1 MAQTGN
7 IESGFA
13 PATAYEQSFG
23 KMANNTCYQNPYGL
37 DYKSLAV
44 DERDKEKGA
53 LGSAYMKGLEK
64 FEMKAHSIG
73 GLTANT
79 GNAVGVSTIPVY
91 LDPRIVDVTRKWT
104 PFVELVPRVT
114 CTSNVYTWNKI
125 TAKGGAVALAEDA
138 ALTETN
144 TTYARSATPI
154 KYLYAVGRVTGP
166 AIAAQP
172 SFVLEGMTA
181 TGATGA
187 FGAQAASNAKQQ
199 EVLVKTREI
208 RELQEELMITGD
220 ATTNPEE
227 YDGVIELMSST
238 NTVDKNTSALG
249 LADID
254 TAIKNAFDDGGRPNL
269 AICSSGVYT
278 DLLGLLT
285 AKIGYM
291 QPTQQVF
298 WGFTTI
304 VLHTMVGDVPVIPSM
319 FMSNVSGSKAI
330 YFLDMSVVHMAVL
343 QDLTYFDLART
354 NDSEKFAL
362 KCYEALIIRNTAFC
376 SSITEISA

>member
-7 IESGFA
+7 IEEGFA

-23 KMANNTCYQNPYGL
+23 KMPNNTCYQNPYGL
-37 DYKSLAV
+37 NFKSMQV
-44 DERDKEKGA
+44 DERDKEKGL
-53 LGSAYMKGLEK
+53 LGKAYMKGLEK

-79 GNAVGVSTIPVY
+79 GNAVGLSTIPVY

-104 PFVELVPRVT
+104 PFVEVVPRVS
-114 CTSNVYTWNKI
+114 CSSNVYTWNQI

-144 TTYARSATPI
+144 TTYTRQSTPI

-172 SFVLEGMTA
+172 SFVLEGMTT
-181 TGATGA
+181 TGSVGA
-187 FGAQAASNAKQQ
+187 FGSQAASNAKQQ
-199 EVLVKTREI
+199 EVLVKTREM

-227 YDGVIELMSST
+227 YDGIIQLMGAT
-238 NTVDKNTSALG
+238 NTVDKDTSALD
-249 LADID
+249 LSDIND
-254 TAIKNAFDDGGRPNL
+254 AIQFAFDDGGRPNL
-269 AICSSGVYT
+269 AICSSGVFN
-278 DLLGLLT
+278 DLLGLLN

-291 QPTQQVF
+291 QPMREVF
-298 WGFTTI
+298 WGFQTI
-304 VLHTMVGDVPVIPSM
+304 VLNTMVGEVPVIPSM